1 MTQLLWIRNTLVN
14 RIAEREGSG
23 LSENR
28 NKSQK
33 SEAYR
38 QRRSPHEMAV
48 RPVSH

>member
-28 NKSQK
+28 NKSQRSDAAK
-33 SEAYR
+33 A
-38 QRRSPHEMAV
+38 RRSPHTVAP
-48 RPVSH
+48 RF